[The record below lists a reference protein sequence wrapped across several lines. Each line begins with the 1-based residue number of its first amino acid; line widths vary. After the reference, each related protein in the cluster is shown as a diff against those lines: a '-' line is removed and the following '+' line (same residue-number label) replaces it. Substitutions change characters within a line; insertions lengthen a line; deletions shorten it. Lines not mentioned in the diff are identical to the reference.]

1 MTGNR
6 KHTFFQ
12 ASSSVKTAKSSIPLK
27 TSTFIIEKV
36 LPVGRDQGKKK
47 PVTIIQ

>member
-27 TSTFIIEKV
+27 TSTFIIEKG
-36 LPVGRDQGKKK
+36 LPVGRAQEENK
-47 PVTIIQ
+47 PETIIQ